1 MTFTG
6 VQTVLRH
13 TRTLTS
19 TQQSISLC
27 WNSQLASTRLSKL
40 STFSTSKRGVVEGT
54 SRARRF
60 YTHSSCRRG
69 PGIIALGV
77 AGSVTLAAGAQ
88 GKKLIRISGVAVG
101 QAQSFMLKSSSCAEM
116 SKVQSF
122 SEEDLPGWTEASR
135 DLYNQ
140 YTARLVGEEGWKL
153 LRTSVGRER
162 NAGLFTLSHP
172 EVGAVFEY
180 ALFFSEEEEKL
191 VCIMQ
196 FGPKAEGPPGFVHGG
211 AIATAADICA
221 GVMLNTGMQVTS
233 VTASLTTNYKR
244 PIPLGS
250 SVIIETKL
258 DRVEG
263 RKYFVTGTIKSP
275 DELFQR

>member
-1 MTFTG
+1 
-6 VQTVLRH
+6 
-13 TRTLTS
+13 
-19 TQQSISLC
+19 
-27 WNSQLASTRLSKL
+27 
-40 STFSTSKRGVVEGT
+40 
-54 SRARRF
+54 
-60 YTHSSCRRG
+60 
-69 PGIIALGV
+69 
-77 AGSVTLAAGAQ
+77 
-88 GKKLIRISGVAVG
+88 
-101 QAQSFMLKSSSCAEM
+101 MLKSSSCAEM
-116 SKVQSF
+116 SKIQSF

-135 DLYNQ
+135 DLYSQ
-140 YTARLVGEEGWKL
+140 YTAKLVGEDGWKL

-221 GVMLNTGMQVTS
+221 GVMLNTGMQVSS

-250 SVIIETKL
+250 SAIIEIKL

-275 DELFQR
+275 DGTTLFDTISALFVRVGSK